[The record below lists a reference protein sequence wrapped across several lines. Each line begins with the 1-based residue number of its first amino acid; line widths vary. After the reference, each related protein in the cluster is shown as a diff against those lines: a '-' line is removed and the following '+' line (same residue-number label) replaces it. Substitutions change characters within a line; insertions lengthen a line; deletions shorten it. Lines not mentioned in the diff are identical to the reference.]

1 MHMRKRKSRIV
12 CFRLPQEEY
21 EQFREMCID
30 HSVRSISELART
42 ALCRLR
48 DDHGRLGAKGPVFDG
63 PLTAKATQA
72 GTIPVQISELQ
83 KRLRALVDD
92 IDALARQVDGGKPVQ
107 LGKGAAS

>member
-48 DDHGRLGAKGPVFDG
+48 DNDGRLGTQRPVFDG
-63 PLTAKATQA
+63 PRAAKAIRA

-83 KRLRALVDD
+83 QRLRALVED
-92 IDALARQVDGGKPVQ
+92 IDALARQVDGGHEVQ
-107 LGKGAAS
+107 VGKGAAS